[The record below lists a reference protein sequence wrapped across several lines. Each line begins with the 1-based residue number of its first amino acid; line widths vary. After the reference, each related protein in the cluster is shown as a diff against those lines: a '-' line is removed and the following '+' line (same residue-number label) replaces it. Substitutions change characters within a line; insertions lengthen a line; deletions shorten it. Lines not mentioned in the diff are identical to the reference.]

1 MELRQ
6 LDYDDILDTITAIMN
21 LKIVSCVI
29 HNYFIFVSIRFTFD
43 NQYIRYTH
51 LIHIYYPSSSLIPY
65 QCDRQY
71 CQVHMN

>member
-29 HNYFIFVSIRFTFD
+29 HNYLIFVSIRFTFD
-43 NQYIRYTH
+43 NQY
-51 LIHIYYPSSSLIPY
+51 
-65 QCDRQY
+65 
-71 CQVHMN
+71 